1 MKLSCVTRTKN
12 FSKRSGSKLADII
25 LKNYNLVRS
34 QCIYLILRVDLTE
47 VITVDILHTLAW
59 RKACA
64 KC

>member
-34 QCIYLILRVDLTE
+34 QCIYLILRVLRNISE
-47 VITVDILHTLAW
+47 NL
-59 RKACA
+59 
-64 KC
+64 